1 MAKICSLRPNVTR
14 DQAVEKF
21 SSRGPAGLTRS
32 AFFGPLR
39 SVADFYIPFR
49 VFRLDIRN
57 RGRLEQRFLA
67 VDSANGTLMPYSF
80 SQPPTESELLLLET
94 RNHAPASL
102 PQRDAADIAI
112 TKVQRLL
119 FATGFFRVRGLKIS
133 AEPMTEIHVPYWIGF
148 RGRGERANFTVVD
161 AVRRRVEGAKVR
173 HMIQNWLTL
182 QSQSPTGQM
191 DAGN

>member
-14 DQAVEKF
+14 EQAVAQF
-21 SSRGPAGLTRS
+21 SSRGLLGSTRE
-32 AFFGPLR
+32 AMFGRLR

-57 RGRLEQRFLA
+57 RGHLESRFLA
-67 VDSANGTLMPYSF
+67 VDSSSGTLTPYSF
-80 SQPPTESELLLLET
+80 SQPPAEGELISIET

-102 PQRDAADIAI
+102 PHQDAAEIAI

-119 FATGFFRVRGLKIS
+119 FTTGFFRVRGLKIL
-133 AEPMTEIHVPYWIGF
+133 AEPVTEIHVPYWIGF
-148 RGRGERANFTVVD
+148 RGSGERANFTVMD

-173 HMIQNWLTL
+173 HMVQNWLTL
-182 QSQSPTGQM
+182 QT
-191 DAGN
+191 